1 MMNSKKIRLAPKAR
15 ESLDGLPFDQYTK
28 AQNLSAR
35 QDYCR
40 TAIFRGSIRAS
51 EKIILCAML
60 FI

>member
-1 MMNSKKIRLAPKAR
+1 MPLGLAIDR
-15 ESLDGLPFDQYTK
+15 RIDGFPFDQYTK

-40 TAIFRGSIRAS
+40 TTIFRGSIRAS
-51 EKIILCAML
+51 EKIILYAMI